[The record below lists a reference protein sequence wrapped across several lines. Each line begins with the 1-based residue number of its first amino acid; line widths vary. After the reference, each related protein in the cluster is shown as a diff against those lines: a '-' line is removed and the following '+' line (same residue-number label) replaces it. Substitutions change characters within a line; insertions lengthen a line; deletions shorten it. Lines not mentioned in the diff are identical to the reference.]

1 MIKREIQPTLL
12 VIGGSGFLG
21 YTIAEHFKRKYR
33 VVSTFI
39 SSPVPHDGVLQVP
52 LDLKDREWLKTL
64 IWRVRPTT
72 IIYVAG
78 YQDFGYMEGNP
89 SVAERIISK
98 GPGEVIKVADILQ
111 PHFIYISS
119 CYVFDG
125 ERGNYNEGDPLS
137 PVNTLGKLKL
147 SGENVVRA
155 KSSHFTLIRTAP
167 LFGISHA
174 WRPTF
179 FDSLRVNL
187 GMGRP
192 VTLQNDEIHNFAPIG
207 MMISLIE
214 KTLSGSSRKNIFH
227 LGGLTKMTHFE
238 FGQLFARLFGF
249 DPSLIRMQPQQ
260 QGKTVLDYSLNFTQ
274 TIKSVGL
281 ETHEIEENMTEQF
294 KHLR

>member
-1 MIKREIQPTLL
+1 MKREIQPTLL

-21 YTIAEHFKRKYR
+21 YSIAEHFKRKYR

-39 SSPVPHDGVLQVP
+39 SSPVPQEGVLQIP

-64 IWRVRPTT
+64 IWRIRPTA

-125 ERGNYNEGDPLS
+125 ERGNYNEVDSLS

-147 SGENVVRA
+147 SGENVVKA
-155 KSSHFTLIRTAP
+155 KASHFTVIRTAP

-179 FDSLRVNL
+179 FDNLRVSL
-187 GMGRP
+187 GMGRS

-214 KTLSGSSRKNIFH
+214 KVLASSSRKNIFH

-249 DPSLIRMQPQQ
+249 DSGLIRTQPLQ
-260 QGKTVLDYSLNFTQ
+260 QGRSVLDYSLNFTQ

-281 ETHEIEENMTEQF
+281 DSHDIEENLQEQF
-294 KHLR
+294 KTLR